1 MKERYKSLPRAQKIA
16 SLEQALNYIAEM
28 VQTREDGDLYIGQF
42 ESYFIRQSFLGPPR
56 DMREGC
62 RRVKGGSV
70 WRFRAARVSQSG

>member
-42 ESYFIRQSFLGPPR
+42 EML
-56 DMREGC
+56 EAELAA
-62 RRVKGGSV
+62 VKAKDNV
-70 WRFRAARVSQSG
+70 MLRIQERHAVSNLTTAS